1 LLGKIQVF
9 GENIPRVFGIA
20 SFMASSPNTDR
31 LDARFPLY
39 IEELREFLTQ
49 SGMPFG
55 VPENVGPVIESLAK
69 AGTFRGEMSSMVRSI
84 IYRELGTIP
93 KPELQKL
100 ILKAVGGTDVEVA
113 AAVLLKK
120 LEDFIDRAFI
130 NEPEDPL
137 SEPTLDHPDIEMTG
151 NEGSATTDLVH
162 SDNGTE
168 PGWVASSTIVMPEGL
183 DGVDA
188 SDPVSFKTQQQH
200 LSNSVYSRAS
210 AIALDSTTNSNEKL
224 GLESPDWSHS
234 KGELPLVVPIKSQQS
249 YWTLGLVTV
258 VLSMSVGGV
267 LYLRSEH
274 PLASATDSARSAIN
288 SAVPSASVSD
298 MSANQNEDAVLNSS
312 SNRSSSVTHS
322 ARTTDLPK
330 PTSGRT
336 ASQAKGMFA
345 AGPSSGRYLHPS
357 NSRGARTVL
366 GKDSSTWS
374 EDSVS
379 THTTPVPTERSE
391 SPTQPTPVGSSNGMS
406 YSSGVMSGNVV
417 SLVPPKYPKL
427 ANIAHVEGTVILQ
440 AVVSRDGTVAATRV
454 LSGPRLLRGAA
465 TNAVRRWR
473 YRPYVNNGQISEVAT
488 IVTVNFR
495 LSRH

>member
-9 GENIPRVFGIA
+9 GENIPGDFGIA
-20 SFMASSPNTDR
+20 SFMASSPNTDC

-100 ILKAVGGTDVEVA
+100 ILKAVGGTDVGVA
-113 AAVLLKK
+113 GAVLLNE

-130 NEPEDPL
+130 NEPDYPPAA
-137 SEPTLDHPDIEMTG
+137 PTLDHPNIEMTG
-151 NEGSATTDLVH
+151 NEASATTDLVH

-168 PGWVASSTIVMPEGL
+168 PGWFASRTIVMPEGL

-188 SDPVSFKTQQQH
+188 SDTVSFKTRQQH
-200 LSNSVYSRAS
+200 LSNSFYSRAS
-210 AIALDSTTNSNEKL
+210 AIASDTTINSNEKL
-224 GLESPDWSHS
+224 GLEGSDWSDG
-234 KGELPLVVPIKSQQS
+234 KEELQLVVPIRSRQS
-249 YWTLGLVTV
+249 YWALGLVTV

-274 PLASATDSARSAIN
+274 PLASATNTAQSIN

-298 MSANQNEDAVLNSS
+298 ISENQNEDAVLNSS

-330 PTSGRT
+330 PASGRT
-336 ASQAKGMFA
+336 ASQAKGMVA
-345 AGPSSGRYLHPS
+345 ARPSAGRYLHPS
-357 NSRGARTVL
+357 NSLSAKTVL

-379 THTTPVPTERSE
+379 THAPVPTERSE
-391 SPTQPTPVGSSNGMS
+391 SPTQPNLVGGSNGMS

-465 TNAVRRWR
+465 TDAVRRWR
-473 YRPYVNNGQISEVAT
+473 YRPYVNNGQISEIAT

-495 LSRH
+495 LARH